1 MLSYCMLLLG
11 HQQLCE
17 SITRALPS
25 GPTFTDH
32 ENLSFHAFMQSA
44 GINVKL
50 QMTPD
55 GFTVIGDEHHLFN
68 STARPTDTPAVLPF

>member
-1 MLSYCMLLLG
+1 MNLLYT
-11 HQQLCE
+11 C
-17 SITRALPS
+17 APPS

-55 GFTVIGDEHHLFN
+55 GFTVIGDEHRLFN
-68 STARPTDTPAVLPF
+68 GTARPTDTPAVLSF